1 MVFVWRRTLL
11 MIMWVGTE
19 CRKTTLNWR
28 SWVSSS
34 TKRMNWNRFYFIV
47 LPCLASNA
55 PGLKLTASTMICTSL
70 HAQYANA
77 TRKMCFLCNDTHTG
91 SIDRW
96 CKFRPHFR
104 CTAEDYNFST
114 EGICCWEY
122 CNDFSL
128 QVNVSSIYW
137 LILWHVFVCI
147 NEIDT
152 PRLVHLGTMALIM

>member
-104 CTAEDYNFST
+104 CTAENYNFSA
-114 EGICCWEY
+114 EGICSE
-122 CNDFSL
+122 NI
-128 QVNVSSIYW
+128 VM
-137 LILWHVFVCI
+137 ILVFRSTFRQYIDWYYGTFFVCI
-147 NEIDT
+147 NEIDN
-152 PRLVHLGTMALIM
+152 PRLVYLGTMALIM